1 MERGDSLS
9 KDSSWQPKAWPT
21 RLFFLLDTLEGL
33 ACLLLFLLLPTDP
46 DTRTSLGYS
55 TTRYILLVAVLTPT
69 LVFGA
74 LFLKTW
80 KDRALSEK
88 IAARLLRN
96 EQTVPKI
103 ILITGLVG
111 LLLLGWALMYQGH
124 FLTELNRDKILRLVP
139 FPVWGLLFL
148 VQMTVIWFTV
158 SNTTQ
163 NWIRRKIK
171 FSQRQLNT
179 GLAGIL
185 FLAAL
190 LPRVSLTGYA
200 LPYQSVW
207 DEVVTYPQS
216 LHMLVEPGLKT
227 YSDVPGYG
235 KVAYGDLVVYL
246 TTIGET
252 LGLLNGF
259 RTQQVDSIDAYVS
272 PPQGV
277 NTIYE
282 AVHASGIP
290 LRMPRLF
297 FALINSLA
305 PVGIYI
311 LLSRYFHLDSW
322 SAFGGGLIY
331 ATFSREL
338 IYYSSF
344 ILPDSLATTCFVFL
358 LIAAWECMEDQDNRL
373 MPWVAMGTLAGLIL
387 SITIRS
393 YTVISIPVLG
403 FALARKHERPIL
415 KLILL
420 GLSIFLGFALTSP
433 YALLDLPTQLVKITS
448 FAWYHDLSWPHAL
461 SSLSFYLQGVF
472 KPGFS
477 SSYVDS
483 VTGSIG
489 FGLLVGVLMVLGFG
503 KLVVRYPRQA
513 IFFGVFTL
521 LHLYSVLPVVQRFT
535 RHILIIYPVI
545 CISAGLGLSLLLD
558 GWRNG
563 LEKLNGANSHF
574 RHSKWVDFTKRYH
587 PFLQKAGP
595 VIIFVF
601 FMLVSIGQI
610 RLTYRYISRMNHF
623 QPSQVRAAEYM
634 QTLLQPG
641 DRVGILDILPWVEE
655 DLIAREIP
663 YERIGL
669 AESISNLRDKGITY
683 VAGTD
688 RISSDSTYGSLIGT
702 IWESAF
708 PPEIKLAEF
717 GTTTLKFQGYP
728 SGDLYIFVARLP
740 EK

>member
-9 KDSSWQPKAWPT
+9 KDSGWQPKAWPT
-21 RLFFLLDTLEGL
+21 RLFFLLATLEGL
-33 ACLLLFLLLPTDP
+33 AFLLFFLLLPTDP
-46 DTRTSLGYS
+46 DTRTRLGYS
-55 TTRYILLVAVLTPT
+55 TTRYILLVAVLIPT
-69 LVFGA
+69 LIFSA
-74 LFLKTW
+74 LLFKTW

-88 IAARLLRN
+88 IAGRILRN
-96 EQTVPKI
+96 ERTVPTI
-103 ILITGLVG
+103 ILAAGLVG

-124 FLTELNRDKILRLVP
+124 FLAELNREKLLRLIP
-139 FPVWGLLFL
+139 FPVWGLLL
-148 VQMTVIWFTV
+148 LAQMAVIWFTV
-158 SNTTQ
+158 SDTTQ
-163 NWIRRKIK
+163 KWIRWQLK
-171 FSQRQLNT
+171 FSQRYLNT
-179 GLAGIL
+179 GLAGVL
-185 FLAAL
+185 FLVAL
-190 LPRVSLTGYA
+190 LPRFSLTGYA
-200 LPYQSVW
+200 LPYQNVW

-216 LHMLVEPGLKT
+216 LRMLVEPGLKT

-259 RTQQVDSIDAYVS
+259 RSQQVDSIDAYVS

-282 AVHASGIP
+282 AVHTSGIP
-290 LRMPRLF
+290 LRMPRLL
-297 FALINSLA
+297 FALLNSLA

-311 LLSRYFHLDSW
+311 LLKRYFHLDSW

-358 LIAAWECMEDQDNRL
+358 LIAAWECIEDQDNRL
-373 MPWVAMGTLAGLIL
+373 MPWVALGTLTSLIL

-403 FALARKHERPIL
+403 FALARRHERPIL
-415 KLILL
+415 KLTLL
-420 GLSIFLGFALTSP
+420 GLSVFLGFALTSP

-448 FAWYHDLSWPHAL
+448 FAWYHDLSWTHAL

-489 FGLLVGVLMVLGFG
+489 FGLLVGVLMVLGLG
-503 KLVVRYPRQA
+503 KLVARYPRQA
-513 IFFGVFTL
+513 IFFGIFTL

-545 CISAGLGLSLLLD
+545 CINAGLGLSLLLD
-558 GWRNG
+558 GLG
-563 LEKLNGANSHF
+563 IELEKLNEASGIF
-574 RHSKWVDFTKRYH
+574 GRRKWVNFTQRYN
-587 PFLQKAGP
+587 PFLKKAGP

-610 RLTYRYISRMNHF
+610 RLTYRYVSRMSHF

-641 DRVGILDILPWVEE
+641 DKVGIPDILPWVEA
-655 DLIAREIP
+655 DLMARDIP

-688 RISSDSTYGSLIGT
+688 RISSDSTYGSLTGT

-708 PPEIKLAEF
+708 PSEIKLAEF
-717 GTTTLKFQGYP
+717 GTTTLQFQGYP
-728 SGDLYIFVARLP
+728 SGDLYIFIAKLP